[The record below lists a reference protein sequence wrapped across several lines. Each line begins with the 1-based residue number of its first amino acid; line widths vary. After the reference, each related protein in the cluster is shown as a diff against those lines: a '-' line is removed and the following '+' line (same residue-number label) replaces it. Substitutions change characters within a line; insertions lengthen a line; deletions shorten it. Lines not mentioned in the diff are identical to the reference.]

1 MPRRS
6 HSPAPL
12 SCDSQPLRWE
22 WRAFGDDFGE
32 AEQRIR
38 FHPRRVLEEGRIGYL
53 LSRHAGDR
61 ITADERRLL
70 VEEPSCIGLPPEA
83 RSPAGDESLV
93 AWRTVLLH
101 PFPIGRETMRELART
116 LGHEAKPAQ
125 PPSSVA
131 GPGSLMAAFS
141 GHPDLAVVETA
152 FRRGFYLVN
161 DCVVELGELSFGDRR
176 LRTVAVA
183 MERRDRILEAVKGL
197 ALGRFESSSHV
208 AMFKRH
214 LALDSDTTRPRRRIS
229 WSLFADC
236 SF

>member
-1 MPRRS
+1 MPRRLS
-6 HSPAPL
+6 SPAPL
-12 SCDSQPLRWE
+12 SCDSRPLRWE

-38 FHPRRVLEEGRIGYL
+38 FHPRRGLEEGRIGYL
-53 LSRHAGDR
+53 LSRHADHR
-61 ITADERRLL
+61 ITAGERRLL
-70 VEEPSCIGLPPEA
+70 VEEPSCAGPEG
-83 RSPAGDESLV
+83 RSPAGEESLV
-93 AWRTVLLH
+93 AWRPVLLH

-116 LGHEAKPAQ
+116 LGQEEEPAEL
-125 PPSSVA
+125 PGAAA

-152 FRRGFYLVN
+152 FRRGLYLVN

-214 LALDSDTTRPRRRIS
+214 LALDSESTRPRRRIP

>member
-1 MPRRS
+1 MARQP
-6 HSPAPL
+6 HSPASL

-38 FHPRRVLEEGRIGYL
+38 FHPRQTLEEGRISYL
-53 LSRHAGDR
+53 LSRHAGHR
-61 ITADERRLL
+61 ITADPQRLL
-70 VEEPSCIGLPPEA
+70 IEQPEPMDEEG
-83 RSPAGDESLV
+83 LV
-93 AWRTVLLH
+93 AWRPVLLH
-101 PFPIGRETMRELART
+101 PFPIGQETMHEIASLLDVGDSKAERSGSVV
-116 LGHEAKPAQ
+116 GHGGLLE
-125 PPSSVA
+125 V
-131 GPGSLMAAFS
+131 FS
-141 GHPDLAVVETA
+141 NHPDGAAVETA
-152 FRRGFYLVN
+152 FKRGLYLVN
-161 DCVVELGELSFGDRR
+161 DCVVELGELSFDDQT

-197 ALGRFESSSHV
+197 VLGRFESSSHV

-214 LALDSDTTRPRRRIS
+214 LALDSESTRPRRRIP